1 MGHWDRTREAGPLTV
16 QVEQAGDALMVRAT
30 GDLIRST
37 APTFEAELRMVIC
50 GGASTVD
57 LDLGGVG
64 LIDSTGLQS
73 MIRAG
78 NHTLRRGAGSE
89 CGMRRR
95 PSGARSSGAA
105 ASSCFRWSD
114 SGVVLACLTRVST

>member
-37 APTFEAELRMVIC
+37 APTFEAELRMIIC

-78 NHTLRRGAGSE
+78 NHTLRRGGRLR
-89 CGMRRR
+89 MRHASASVRR
-95 PSGARSSGAA
+95 AIERGGCQQLLPL
-105 ASSCFRWSD
+105 
-114 SGVVLACLTRVST
+114 V

>member
-1 MGHWDRTREAGPLTV
+1 MSHWDRTREAGPLTV
-16 QVEQAGDALMVRAT
+16 RVEQAGDALMVRAS

-64 LIDSTGLQS
+64 LIDRTGLRS
-73 MIRAG
+73 MIRMG
-78 NHTLRRGAGSE
+78 DHSLRAGSRLR
-89 CGMRRR
+89 MRCASRPVRR
-95 PSGARSSGAA
+95 AIERGGFDRLLP
-105 ASSCFRWSD
+105 
-114 SGVVLACLTRVST
+114 LAD